1 MSQDGNMRT
10 KKQWMIYRYDD
21 LSRLTRQ
28 LLATDTSTDQAL
40 RHKEFCDAF
49 NSLNPPALYTGP
61 STTVQKYAYDHY
73 GWFNDPALAFEHVD
87 GLTRE
92 NGASLQDPEVRGYKT
107 YEQLAVL
114 TADDI
119 QDYHDRAFY
128 YDYKG
133 RVIQTVEK
141 DSRGNILRT
150 TSRYDLIGNLLA
162 QRESYTH
169 GGTTDVLDRTFEYD
183 SRSRMTK
190 ETAQFNDGEQAVVAY
205 TYDDL
210 GQLIGKTYGT
220 GAHAIHETM
229 DYNIQGWLTEKSSE
243 LFEMRLR
250 YHDPE
255 SHLSDRASYTGNISS
270 WWWKHRLINNDN
282 DSENRL
288 YAFTYDDLARLVD
301 TELYL
306 DDSYGAS
313 NEFVENGITY
323 DKNSNI
329 ITLNRSSLSSDDV
342 KNYLFSY
349 SGNQRIKDETSNSDY
364 EYDANGNIHRD
375 ALTGFYIYYNLLN
388 LPTVI
393 YTEGDMGLYYT
404 YLSDG
409 TKIEVCGY
417 DDNEPTRY
425 AGSLVY
431 NDGTFESASFGGGR
445 IVGTNNG
452 ANSEVHYFLTDHLGS
467 TRVVAKVT
475 PTGREDLDRK
485 DYYPFG
491 KEWAQPDMPTS
502 DNRYTFSGKEK
513 QHLRFQEIDYA
524 DFEARFYDADT
535 GIFLQQD
542 PMAESYYCIG
552 QNVYCMGN
560 PITFFD
566 ADGQK
571 VYTTNL
577 TKPAHKQAVQNMM
590 QTKEGRR
597 VLGRFMTKGES
608 LSVGGTTFTA
618 QQTGDRSKDNLSF
631 MSVDLSKGTEGY
643 TTMGTKD
650 GKNLADQSFGLSDNV
665 VDGVNIGVY
674 LNNDIT
680 QEETATM
687 AAGHEMLVHVDQRAN
702 KLNEIDKNIETGK
715 YSSNP
720 KQYTIDVNNIVSQK
734 DHQLLGQGKIISY
747 KKFTQEMTE
756 MTKNL
761 KYIDLYKEDVTGH

>member
-1 MSQDGNMRT
+1 M
-10 KKQWMIYRYDD
+10 
-21 LSRLTRQ
+21 
-28 LLATDTSTDQAL
+28 
-40 RHKEFCDAF
+40 
-49 NSLNPPALYTGP
+49 
-61 STTVQKYAYDHY
+61 
-73 GWFNDPALAFEHVD
+73 
-87 GLTRE
+87 
-92 NGASLQDPEVRGYKT
+92 
-107 YEQLAVL
+107 
-114 TADDI
+114 
-119 QDYHDRAFY
+119 
-128 YDYKG
+128 
-133 RVIQTVEK
+133 
-141 DSRGNILRT
+141 
-150 TSRYDLIGNLLA
+150 
-162 QRESYTH
+162 
-169 GGTTDVLDRTFEYD
+169 
-183 SRSRMTK
+183 
-190 ETAQFNDGEQAVVAY
+190 
-205 TYDDL
+205 
-210 GQLIGKTYGT
+210 
-220 GAHAIHETM
+220 
-229 DYNIQGWLTEKSSE
+229 
-243 LFEMRLR
+243 
-250 YHDPE
+250 
-255 SHLSDRASYTGNISS
+255 
-270 WWWKHRLINNDN
+270 
-282 DSENRL
+282 
-288 YAFTYDDLARLVD
+288 
-301 TELYL
+301 
-306 DDSYGAS
+306 
-313 NEFVENGITY
+313 
-323 DKNSNI
+323 
-329 ITLNRSSLSSDDV
+329 
-342 KNYLFSY
+342 
-349 SGNQRIKDETSNSDY
+349 
-364 EYDANGNIHRD
+364 
-375 ALTGFYIYYNLLN
+375 GFYIYYNLLN

-467 TRVVAKVT
+467 TRVVAKVM
-475 PTGREDLDRK
+475 PTGREDLDRN

-761 KYIDLYKEDVTGH
+761 KYIDLYKDDVTGH

>member
-1 MSQDGNMRT
+1 M
-10 KKQWMIYRYDD
+10 
-21 LSRLTRQ
+21 
-28 LLATDTSTDQAL
+28 
-40 RHKEFCDAF
+40 
-49 NSLNPPALYTGP
+49 
-61 STTVQKYAYDHY
+61 
-73 GWFNDPALAFEHVD
+73 
-87 GLTRE
+87 
-92 NGASLQDPEVRGYKT
+92 
-107 YEQLAVL
+107 
-114 TADDI
+114 
-119 QDYHDRAFY
+119 
-128 YDYKG
+128 
-133 RVIQTVEK
+133 
-141 DSRGNILRT
+141 
-150 TSRYDLIGNLLA
+150 
-162 QRESYTH
+162 
-169 GGTTDVLDRTFEYD
+169 
-183 SRSRMTK
+183 
-190 ETAQFNDGEQAVVAY
+190 
-205 TYDDL
+205 
-210 GQLIGKTYGT
+210 
-220 GAHAIHETM
+220 
-229 DYNIQGWLTEKSSE
+229 
-243 LFEMRLR
+243 
-250 YHDPE
+250 
-255 SHLSDRASYTGNISS
+255 
-270 WWWKHRLINNDN
+270 
-282 DSENRL
+282 
-288 YAFTYDDLARLVD
+288 
-301 TELYL
+301 
-306 DDSYGAS
+306 
-313 NEFVENGITY
+313 
-323 DKNSNI
+323 
-329 ITLNRSSLSSDDV
+329 
-342 KNYLFSY
+342 
-349 SGNQRIKDETSNSDY
+349 
-364 EYDANGNIHRD
+364 
-375 ALTGFYIYYNLLN
+375 GFYIYYNLLN

-409 TKIEVCGY
+409 TKIKVCGY

-475 PTGREDLDRK
+475 PTGRIDLDRR

-542 PMAESYYCIG
+542 PMAESYYRIG

-590 QTKEGRR
+590 QTEEGRR

-702 KLNEIDKNIETGK
+702 KLNEIDKNVETGK
-715 YSSNP
+715 YNSNP
-720 KQYTIDVNNIVSQK
+720 EQYKNDVKNVVSQK
-734 DHQLLGQGKIISY
+734 DHQLLGQGKIIPY
-747 KKFTQEMTE
+747 KKFTQEMTK

>member
-1 MSQDGNMRT
+1 M
-10 KKQWMIYRYDD
+10 
-21 LSRLTRQ
+21 
-28 LLATDTSTDQAL
+28 
-40 RHKEFCDAF
+40 
-49 NSLNPPALYTGP
+49 
-61 STTVQKYAYDHY
+61 
-73 GWFNDPALAFEHVD
+73 
-87 GLTRE
+87 
-92 NGASLQDPEVRGYKT
+92 
-107 YEQLAVL
+107 
-114 TADDI
+114 
-119 QDYHDRAFY
+119 
-128 YDYKG
+128 
-133 RVIQTVEK
+133 
-141 DSRGNILRT
+141 
-150 TSRYDLIGNLLA
+150 
-162 QRESYTH
+162 
-169 GGTTDVLDRTFEYD
+169 
-183 SRSRMTK
+183 
-190 ETAQFNDGEQAVVAY
+190 
-205 TYDDL
+205 
-210 GQLIGKTYGT
+210 
-220 GAHAIHETM
+220 
-229 DYNIQGWLTEKSSE
+229 
-243 LFEMRLR
+243 
-250 YHDPE
+250 
-255 SHLSDRASYTGNISS
+255 
-270 WWWKHRLINNDN
+270 
-282 DSENRL
+282 
-288 YAFTYDDLARLVD
+288 
-301 TELYL
+301 
-306 DDSYGAS
+306 
-313 NEFVENGITY
+313 
-323 DKNSNI
+323 
-329 ITLNRSSLSSDDV
+329 
-342 KNYLFSY
+342 
-349 SGNQRIKDETSNSDY
+349 
-364 EYDANGNIHRD
+364 
-375 ALTGFYIYYNLLN
+375 
-388 LPTVI
+388 I

-475 PTGREDLDRK
+475 PTGREDLDRN

-542 PMAESYYCIG
+542 PMAESYYRIG

-702 KLNEIDKNIETGK
+702 KLNEIDKNVETGK
-715 YSSNP
+715 YNSNP
-720 KQYTIDVNNIVSQK
+720 EQYKNDVKNVVSQK
-734 DHQLLGQGKIISY
+734 DHQLLGQGKIIPY

>member
-1 MSQDGNMRT
+1 MN
-10 KKQWMIYRYDD
+10 
-21 LSRLTRQ
+21 
-28 LLATDTSTDQAL
+28 
-40 RHKEFCDAF
+40 F
-49 NSLNPPALYTGP
+49 
-61 STTVQKYAYDHY
+61 
-73 GWFNDPALAFEHVD
+73 
-87 GLTRE
+87 
-92 NGASLQDPEVRGYKT
+92 
-107 YEQLAVL
+107 
-114 TADDI
+114 
-119 QDYHDRAFY
+119 
-128 YDYKG
+128 
-133 RVIQTVEK
+133 
-141 DSRGNILRT
+141 
-150 TSRYDLIGNLLA
+150 LIGF
-162 QRESYTH
+162 EISY
-169 GGTTDVLDRTFEYD
+169 
-183 SRSRMTK
+183 
-190 ETAQFNDGEQAVVAY
+190 
-205 TYDDL
+205 
-210 GQLIGKTYGT
+210 
-220 GAHAIHETM
+220 
-229 DYNIQGWLTEKSSE
+229 
-243 LFEMRLR
+243 
-250 YHDPE
+250 
-255 SHLSDRASYTGNISS
+255 
-270 WWWKHRLINNDN
+270 NN
-282 DSENRL
+282 
-288 YAFTYDDLARLVD
+288 
-301 TELYL
+301 
-306 DDSYGAS
+306 
-313 NEFVENGITY
+313 
-323 DKNSNI
+323 
-329 ITLNRSSLSSDDV
+329 
-342 KNYLFSY
+342 
-349 SGNQRIKDETSNSDY
+349 
-364 EYDANGNIHRD
+364 
-375 ALTGFYIYYNLLN
+375 LN

-409 TKIEVCGY
+409 TKIKVCGY

-452 ANSEVHYFLTDHLGS
+452 ANSEVHYFLTDRLGS
-467 TRVVAKVT
+467 TRVVAKVM
-475 PTGREDLDRK
+475 PTGREDLDRN

-542 PMAESYYCIG
+542 PMAESYYRIG

-702 KLNEIDKNIETGK
+702 KLNEIDKNVETGK
-715 YSSNP
+715 YNSNP
-720 KQYTIDVNNIVSQK
+720 EQYKNDVKNVVSQK
-734 DHQLLGQGKIISY
+734 DHQLLGQGKIIPY